1 MRFQEQ
7 LDSAIARWNS
17 GDVDDEWLFQ
27 RLREDEIGQMAP
39 EEAWVQIGESVT
51 KLLNEENE
59 TTATELVETI
69 MALAMQSKTTEVPKE
84 LASSSDRLMKQFAT
98 HGEYAKDQLRR
109 LFRHYRI

>member
-27 RLREDEIGQMAP
+27 RLREDEIGRMAP

-69 MALAMQSKTTEVPKE
+69 IALRCRVRRKRCQRK
-84 LASSSDRLMKQFAT
+84 
-98 HGEYAKDQLRR
+98 LRHR
-109 LFRHYRI
+109 AIGS